1 MCGTHESCDK
11 SSTAPV
17 CDPDHSICKCA
28 ESRDACTTAGETCHS
43 GECRCGE
50 VKSCENNQ
58 TAPYCNFNI
67 SRCSCSEE
75 REACHA
81 GKENC
86 INGHCETI
94 GKFIFITKQIIL
106 FLPLMLQYT
115 EGTIKFAVLTFTV
128 HCKWGDF
135 GNWSNCSVS
144 CGHGEE
150 TRMREIE
157 TAAANGGTNCTG
169 SERETRPCTLTCPGM
184 TKFSISF

>member
-50 VKSCENNQ
+50 VKSCENNL

-106 FLPLMLQYT
+106 FLPLMLLQYT
-115 EGTIKFAVLTFTV
+115 EGTNTI
-128 HCKWGDF
+128 CC
-135 GNWSNCSVS
+135 SNIYSALQV
-144 CGHGEE
+144 G
-150 TRMREIE
+150 
-157 TAAANGGTNCTG
+157 
-169 SERETRPCTLTCPGM
+169 
-184 TKFSISF
+184 